1 MNIFKRLYNEIVEEI
16 FSLTLNRKE
25 RALMLTLT
33 VLTFLVFVMFF
44 VGLSQNQKEIFIE
57 IFTEEKKEEEQFLQ
71 EQNLS
76 RDNLT
81 SNAYNQT
88 EKIINS
94 DEEFKTLEQLIE
106 ENRQKELEDF
116 QNNAQG
122 QGDFSKMG
130 ENLSEETQKPKKE
143 EQKVKQEP
151 KKEQISLKN
160 SQNKPKSFIEYSL
173 VGRKYVNDFPNPVY
187 TCDAIGTIVINIE
200 VDKEGNVKH
209 TSFNQASST
218 SYNKCLIDNALEYAK
233 QAKFSQGSRIQIGT
247 ITYHYQPKL

>member
-25 RALMLTLT
+25 GALILTLT
-33 VLTFLVFVMFF
+33 ILTFLVFAMFF

-57 IFTEEKKEEEQFLQ
+57 IFTEEKKQEEQLQ

-76 RDNLT
+76 QDNLT

-106 ENRQKELEDF
+106 ENHQKEIENS
-116 QNNAQG
+116 QNNDQNEG
-122 QGDFSKMG
+122 NSSEIG
-130 ENLSEETQKPKKE
+130 ENPSEESSKNQKE
-143 EQKVKQEP
+143 EPKTKEEP
-151 KKEQISLKN
+151 KKEQISSKN
-160 SQNKPKSFIEYSL
+160 NQNKPKSFIEYSL

-218 SYNKCLIDNALEYAK
+218 SHNKCLIDNALDYAK
-233 QAKFSQGSRIQIGT
+233 QAKFSRGSRTQIGT